1 MLLAYRRHYNIQ
13 LWTMRWARL
22 GSFPSS
28 SMVLSDSTT
37 AHRRSEGHAP
47 ID

>member
-1 MLLAYRRHYNIQ
+1 MQLAYRRRNTFSR
-13 LWTMRWARL
+13 WTMRRARL

-28 SMVLSDSTT
+28 GMVLSDSTT
-37 AHRRSEGHAP
+37 AHRCSEGHAP